1 MSVNQDNRFDEDQGQ
16 EVDPAHNGD
25 QPESQQGRF
34 EDEST
39 GAASASANEGSM
51 QGLPQNVALVGYAER
66 GAELFHTP
74 DGRAYASV
82 EVSGHKETYA
92 VESTMFQNWLVLQFY
107 RDQGKAPSSGAL
119 ADALNTITAKCMFDG
134 EEISVFVRV
143 AERNGVV
150 YVDLV
155 NDDWE
160 TIEVTPSGWR
170 VVGDPPIKFT
180 RSKNSAP
187 LPHPVAGGSVEELRR
202 FLNVDDEHFKLVLGW
217 LIGALNPQ
225 GPYPVLEVIGWQGTA
240 KSTLTRLL
248 VSLSDPAFVPLRA
261 LPTSERDLAI
271 AARSTWVLA
280 YDNASYIKPETSDA
294 MCRLSTGGGF
304 GTRKLYTDSDEIIFD
319 AKRPQLVNGINPVVF
334 RGDLQERSLQ
344 IVLYLIPPNE
354 RRQER
359 EFWKEFEEVQPRIL
373 GALLDAVS
381 CALGR
386 RDQVRLEKAPRMADF
401 ATWVTAAEEAL
412 GWDSG
417 TFMEAYESNLK
428 DASEALLENDPVA
441 SAIKSLLD
449 KCQGG
454 EWSGT
459 SEQLLEK
466 LGWETTEEV
475 MRTKAWPKAPN
486 HLARHLNRIAPA
498 LKEADIEYLQ
508 HEEGREKRKIK
519 TLRKIGPETS
529 EGDGHGASEDRGE
542 TSEAAMKDVIIDDET
557 AAVEDVDYSGK
568 LTKLGWHRTE
578 HIGAADSVSED
589 DPLDRDP
596 VARKLRHTVPI
607 YYGRR
612 AESWEFEVD
621 TPWIG
626 TTEDVFKLK
635 DKKLLEEV
643 ETYSAG
649 WPATPAEMDVRLR
662 QVLSLLVAKP
672 RPFYDPDRAEWWCSR
687 DLNWPRDPE
696 KMCKEALLHA
706 ERWEHEET
714 SEVLWALIAFKKG
727 RRPPDEAIEQAVWR
741 RVTGNDE
748 EEDLM
753 PSHKQFKF

>member
-1 MSVNQDNRFDEDQGQ
+1 
-16 EVDPAHNGD
+16 
-25 QPESQQGRF
+25 
-34 EDEST
+34 
-39 GAASASANEGSM
+39 M

-66 GAELFHTP
+66 GTELFHTP

-82 EVSGHKETYA
+82 EVSGHRETYA
-92 VESTMFQNWLVLQFY
+92 VESTLFQNWLVLQFF

-134 EEISVFVRV
+134 EEMPVFVRV
-143 AERNGVV
+143 AECNSAV

-160 TIEVTPSGWR
+160 VVEVTPSGWR

-202 FLNVDDEHFKLVLGW
+202 FLNTDDEHFKLVLGW
-217 LIGALNPQ
+217 LIGTLNPQ

-261 LPTSERDLAI
+261 LPTNERDLAI
-271 AARSTWVLA
+271 AARSSWVLA

-359 EFWKEFEEVQPRIL
+359 EFWREFEEVKPKIF

-381 CALGR
+381 CALR
-386 RDQVRLEKAPRMADF
+386 KRDEVRLEESPRMADF
-401 ATWVTAAEEAL
+401 ATWVTAAEGAL
-412 GWDSG
+412 GWEPG
-417 TFMEAYESNLK
+417 TFMEVYESNRK
-428 DASEALLENDPVA
+428 EASEALLDNDPVA
-441 SAIKSLLD
+441 SAIKSLLNKYRD
-449 KCQGG
+449 G

-466 LGWETTEEV
+466 LAWETKEEI

-498 LKEADIEYLQ
+498 LKEAGIEYLQ

-519 TLRKIGPETS
+519 TLRKAVPIQSADGEQGGEDHEKTP
-529 EGDGHGASEDRGE
+529 EGDSFDAEHEDDFDADMSSEFLE
-542 TSEAAMKDVIIDDET
+542 EV
-557 AAVEDVDYSGK
+557 VDYPGE
-568 LTKLGWHRTE
+568 LGRLGWHRAEIFFGTE
-578 HIGAADSVSED
+578 DTTEGYY
-589 DPLDRDP
+589 LDGDP
-596 VARKLRHTVPI
+596 VAVMLRHQVGI
-607 YYGRR
+607 YHRKI
-612 AESWEFEVD
+612 SEFEHYPDASPLVVTAED
-621 TPWIG
+621 ILEWAG
-626 TTEDVFKLK
+626 KNKTE
-635 DKKLLEEV
+635 EELR
-643 ETYSAG
+643 SAG
-649 WPATPAEMDVRLR
+649 WPATSEEMANHLR
-662 QVLSLLVAKP
+662 KLIPLLQAKP
-672 RPFYDPDRAEWWCSR
+672 RMFWDPDFSEWYGGLAK
-687 DLNWPRDPE
+687 DHPRDIE
-696 KMCKEALLHA
+696 KVCKEARLHA
-706 ERWEHEET
+706 ELWKNEVSEELW
-714 SEVLWALIAFKKG
+714 VLVAFQKG
-727 RRPPDEAIEQAVWR
+727 RRPSDEAIERAVYR
-741 RVTGNDE
+741 HVTGAGETIELPPPDRY
-748 EEDLM
+748 
-753 PSHKQFKF
+753 KFRF